1 MQNTGK
7 DPRDIKSAFQRD
19 ITGQASYKS
28 NVESTLRKQHGEQA
42 AKFNKP
48 TIAQKGNFK
57 R

>member
-1 MQNTGK
+1 MRNDGK

-19 ITGQASYKS
+19 VAGQASYKS
-28 NVESTLRKQHGEQA
+28 DVESTLRKQHGEQA

-48 TIAQKGNFK
+48 AAAQKGNFK